1 MDFNK
6 EVSKSGSKYAKDME
20 RINNLLATEVN
31 PGVKGELL
39 QVLEPSWLW
48 AGCFDVPLRHWLIV
62 LIVIQIKPS
71 VKEWTEAHS

>member
-39 QVLEPSWLW
+39 QVLEPS
-48 AGCFDVPLRHWLIV
+48 
-62 LIVIQIKPS
+62 
-71 VKEWTEAHS
+71 